1 MAHLESVPLV
11 SRVWRPG
18 KLMNHTIAP
27 LAALLLSAAT
37 LVAQPRAVWINVPF
51 VAQPPDGCGAASL
64 SMLMQY
70 WAAQQHRPIPSAAQV
85 AAIQR
90 QLYVPRDHGIPAS
103 SMQHYLEHNG
113 FRVFTIRGAWS
124 DLDQQVRKGRPLIVA
139 LRPQGQSQLH
149 YVVVDGID
157 DARNIVTFNDPAQRK
172 LLEQERASFERDWS
186 ATHNWLLLAVPAS
199 AQ

>member
-1 MAHLESVPLV
+1 
-11 SRVWRPG
+11 
-18 KLMNHTIAP
+18 MNRIIAP
-27 LAALLLSAAT
+27 LAALFFAAAT
-37 LVAQPRAVWINVPF
+37 LVAQPPAVWIDVPF

-64 SMLMQY
+64 SMLMLY
-70 WAAQQHRPIPSAAQV
+70 WAAQQHRAVTPAAAV
-85 AAIQR
+85 PLIQQ
-90 QLYVPRDHGIPAS
+90 QLYIPRQHGIPAS
-103 SMQHYLEHNG
+103 SMQRYLEQNG
-113 FRVFTIRGAWS
+113 YRVFTIHGTWN
-124 DLDQQVRKGRPLIVA
+124 DINEQIRKGRPLIIA

-157 DARNIVTFNDPAQRK
+157 DTRNLVTFNDPAQRK

>member
-1 MAHLESVPLV
+1 VPLV
-11 SRVWRPG
+11 SRLWRPG
-18 KLMNHTIAP
+18 KLMNQTVAP
-27 LAALLLSAAT
+27 VAALLLAVAA
-37 LVAQPRAVWINVPF
+37 LAAQPPAVWIDVPF

-70 WAAQQHRPIPSAAQV
+70 WAAQQHQPVPSTANV
-85 AAIQR
+85 SVIQR

-103 SMQHYLEHNG
+103 SMQRYLQQHG
-113 FRVFTIRGAWS
+113 FRVFTIHGNWS
-124 DLDQQVRKGRPLIVA
+124 DLDEHIRKGRPLIVA

-157 DARNIVTFNDPAQRK
+157 DQRNIVTFNDPAQRK

>member
-1 MAHLESVPLV
+1 MPYRLLSL
-11 SRVWRPG
+11 
-18 KLMNHTIAP
+18 LI
-27 LAALLLSAAT
+27 AALFAT
-37 LVAQPRAVWINVPF
+37 GMLPAQAPAVWIDVPF

-64 SMLMQY
+64 AMVMQY
-70 WAAQQHRPIPSAAQV
+70 WAAKERRAAIPAADV

-90 QLYVPRDHGIPAS
+90 ALYIPREHGIPAA
-103 SMQHYLEHNG
+103 SMQSYLRQHG
-113 FRVFTIRGAWS
+113 FRAFTISGRWS
-124 DLDQQVRKGRPLIVA
+124 DLEEQIRKGRPLIVA

-157 DARNIVTFNDPAQRK
+157 DARGLVNFNDPAQRK
-172 LLEQERASFERDWS
+172 LLEQERVSFEKDWS

>member
-1 MAHLESVPLV
+1 MPLV
-11 SRVWRPG
+11 SRLWRPG
-18 KLMNHTIAP
+18 KLISRIIAP
-27 LAALLLSAAT
+27 ATALLLAVAA
-37 LVAQPRAVWINVPF
+37 LPAQPPAVWIDVPF

-64 SMLMQY
+64 SMLLQY
-70 WAAQQHRPIPSAAQV
+70 WAAQQHQPLPSTANV
-85 AAIQR
+85 SSIQH
-90 QLYVPRDHGIPAS
+90 QLYVPREHGIPAS
-103 SMQHYLEHNG
+103 SMQAYLEQHG
-113 FRVFTIRGAWS
+113 FRVFVIHGTWS
-124 DLDQQVRKGRPLIVA
+124 DLDQQIRKGRPLIVA